1 MTWAHLHL
9 ALNHVPVVGILLVVL
24 LLAAAVIRRSGELTR
39 ASFWLLVVLALIT
52 LGVYLTGEPAEE
64 LVEGLPGFSEPIVE
78 QHEEAALVATI
89 GMSILGLL
97 AAMGLIRRRAGQ
109 DSSGYRKTV
118 LLFGLAVGGLL
129 AWTANLGGQI
139 RHTEIRS
146 QAQATT
152 GDGGEGNNRSPRVV
166 DEKD

>member
-109 DSSGYRKTV
+109 DRSSWYPKTV
-118 LLFGLAVGGLL
+118 LLLGLVVGGLM

-139 RHTEIRS
+139 RHSEIRPG
-146 QAQATT
+146 QAITVG
-152 GDGGEGNNRSPRVV
+152 GDAGGGPAR
-166 DEKD
+166 